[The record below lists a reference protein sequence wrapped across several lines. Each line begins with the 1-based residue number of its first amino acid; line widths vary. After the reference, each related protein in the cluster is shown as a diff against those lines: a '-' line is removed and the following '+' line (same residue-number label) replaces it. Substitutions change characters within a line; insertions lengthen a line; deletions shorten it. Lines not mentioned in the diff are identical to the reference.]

1 MPSEVVCTCV
11 KLFFASGRLTLM
23 KRMGVFIEK
32 LELNP

>member
-11 KLFFASGRLTLM
+11 KLFFAPGRLTYE
-23 KRMGVFIEK
+23 RMGVLIEK

>member
-11 KLFFASGRLTLM
+11 KLSFARGDSRM
-23 KRMGVFIEK
+23 KRMGVLIEK